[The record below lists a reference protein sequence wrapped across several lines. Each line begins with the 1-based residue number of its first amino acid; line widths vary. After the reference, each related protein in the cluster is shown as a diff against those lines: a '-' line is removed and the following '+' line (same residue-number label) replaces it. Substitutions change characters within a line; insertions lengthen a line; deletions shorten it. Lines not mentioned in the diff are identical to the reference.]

1 MFVPLLTR
9 PQYKHMFDKCSCPA
23 FLLAGGGAYLS
34 ILGAVYTDKFVVQR
48 LTDVKWIGEATTHE
62 DRRVYRLA
70 KLFTSLRLAVTAL
83 DEYYSRVSKDQG
95 IPVLI
100 RNEPHP
106 RFFPYPTS
114 FEEYPTEANQEPR
127 CTEFR
132 YIDAFRADSINVT
145 FLAEVESSGQKLV
158 IKFVDRYGVEAHELL
173 AAASMAPRLLYCGQL
188 DGKSDVRGG
197 AESCTE
203 DDVNL
208 GGLYDGPMHM
218 VVMGYIEGNTADKQ
232 SVWPEDACVETEKA
246 IRTLHDAQLVYGDL
260 RAPNIMFSGDKVF
273 LIDFDWA
280 GKVGKVYYPRN
291 LSSRVEWPEEVE
303 KLEMKP
309 ILKEHDL
316 FMLDKLFPRR
326 QSSRGSSE

>member
-1 MFVPLLTR
+1 MFE
-9 PQYKHMFDKCSCPA
+9 KCCCPA

-48 LTDVKWIGEATTHE
+48 LTDIKWIGEATTHE

-70 KLFTSLRLAVTAL
+70 KLFTSLRLAVKAL
-83 DEYYSRVSKDQG
+83 DEYYGRVSEDQG
-95 IPVLI
+95 IPALI
-100 RNEPHP
+100 PDKPHP

-114 FEEYPTEANQEPR
+114 FEEYPTKADQEPK
-127 CTEFR
+127 CTEFM
-132 YIDAFRADSINVT
+132 YIDTFRADPTNVA

-173 AAASMAPRLLYCGQL
+173 AAAFMAPPLLYCGQL

-208 GGLYDGPMHM
+208 GGLYDGPMRM
-218 VVMGYIEGNTADKQ
+218 VVMEYIEEDTADKE
-232 SVWPEDACVETEKA
+232 SAWPENARKQTEVA
-246 IRTLHDAQLVYGDL
+246 IQKLHDAQLVHGDL
-260 RAPNIMFSGDKVF
+260 RKPNVMFSGGKVVI
-273 LIDFDWA
+273 IDFDWA
-280 GKVGKVYYPRN
+280 GKVGKAHYPRG
-291 LSSRVEWPEEVE
+291 LSSKVQWPDKVD

-316 FMLDKLFPRR
+316 DMLDKLFPRR
-326 QSSRGSSE
+326 QSPRGSSE